1 MGIDVLLNTGDIQN
15 AATQLKNKA
24 SDMESAI
31 QTAEN
36 AISPLRGF
44 KSPRI
49 TRDLEAWDTIKSTFE
64 KSLSNLLDSA
74 DELVRAA
81 EANETSNL

>member
-1 MGIDVLLNTGDIQN
+1 MEVLLNTADIQN
-15 AATQLKNKA
+15 ASSQLKSRA
-24 SDMESAI
+24 ADMESAI

-49 TRDLEAWDTIKSTFE
+49 ERDLSSWDEIKSTFL
-64 KSLSNLLDSA
+64 KNLQNLLESA
-74 DELVRAA
+74 DELARAA
-81 EANETSNL
+81 ADNESANN